1 MILTSFSAET
11 ADPVRRAFRAAH
23 PGRLRSWRWAFLAAL
38 LLAAV
43 TLGDASVAAQEA
55 RGAITGLT
63 ATSPQ
68 PGTLLVTWD
77 LANPEPSDYRVMW
90 HKEGEPTPSWRDTDR
105 NAYTSAEN
113 YTITGLEE
121 DTRYRV
127 LVRARYLPPV
137 HEPSWSGRFANTT
150 VRTSYGI
157 PEEPTGLTL
166 SDVGGDRVTLRWE
179 APQGSKV
186 TGYRVERATGS
197 APAQTVTGNT
207 GSTLTYTDRNLS
219 PETTYTYTVTAL
231 NDQGESAA
239 SEPASVTTAA
249 PAVDTDLPRPSGLTA
264 AYQDGILTLDWDDSE
279 GASAGT
285 ITGYRILRGES
296 ATSLAVLEPDTGS
309 TTTAFTDPSAVPG
322 TTYVYAVRS
331 RTAATMSELSDT
343 VTVAALAPPSKLTGY
358 GAAQGVLLTWLPPDE
373 LATGYRVL
381 RGTDADS
388 LETLV
393 EDTGSAVGFYVDTAA
408 APETTYF
415 YAVQALYSPGAGP
428 VSATVEVLAA
438 PLAPPSLVYIDSDT
452 PEESSEEP
460 LIAQQQNAEDPPL
473 ILNLQQAD
481 ETNTL
486 SIGNTAVV
494 PAATDVAQAVQFL
507 TGPRG
512 ATVSGVQV
520 DVSATNNAAS
530 VKLRADIYSDSI
542 SETLHNPGSLVHP
555 IGELTGPT
563 VGLLTI
569 EAATPFTLDPNTTYW
584 LVLELDD
591 APSGSS
597 VTLQGTSSNNTDAGT
612 DPGWSLGGEPW
623 GQRANSGALW
633 ELSDDEIQ
641 FALLGQTTHD
651 DALVTNLAQPSE
663 TFTANVGHSASPV
676 VPFEDL
682 ARAVSFRTGRH
693 PAYTMTG
700 VRIDVDLAT
709 DNLAAATLK
718 AELHSDADGQ
728 PGSLIRE
735 VGRQLNPQVGVLDL
749 TTSRPIPL
757 RPDTTYWLVF
767 DLDDTP
773 TDGRVSFELS
783 YTTSEDRSS
792 EPGWRIGDGTLERDG
807 ALDSWEQ
814 DVGPLKIAVLGEDLY
829 PTETLAS
836 NTAQHAS
843 VFHLAGYRLIGS
855 TPRFRA
861 YSTPFTTGSD
871 AGWYGVED
879 VEFGVGMTDSIL
891 LARVSIFAAAAAID
905 PVGAVSLV
913 QPTGEPIAVAYTYVN
928 NPQST
933 TSYFTASF
941 PEAAVLD
948 PGTEYVLVIEEVSG
962 RGVLRLARANGSGQL
977 SGGWS
982 IGDTETYRDSL
993 AQHHNRWRDGTDQ
1006 PLAFDITGY
1015 KVDETPLLS
1024 AHELGE
1030 SDPDMFLRIGKETIN
1045 RHWLHLPEGRRYDGR
1060 ASVDSEPTDLVCD
1073 PAFVAD
1079 SRTQT
1084 EINSNTAVK
1093 NSWRLCTLETAFHIE
1108 KDWNGGRAFTTGG
1121 NPSGYTVTAVG
1132 IDVDQKSG
1140 TITPTAEV
1148 YAAQADPWPPVRTGS
1163 RLAQYRA
1170 TVGTATAGTIDRFD
1184 PVVAGTRLQLDP
1196 GTEYIARFTNGSA
1209 SGRYQ
1214 TPNAGPGVHTAHHGW
1229 EVESRIHEG
1238 DGWLLP
1244 HGIQGDNWG
1253 IGGNPKLL
1261 PLVVYGWPNKPS
1273 SAPAAEFAVPGTRML
1288 SNLGQPATVNQLT
1301 IGDTGSFDDI
1311 AHAVAF
1317 RTGVHPD
1324 GYAIRGLQVD
1334 VHQIIPTT
1342 GITGV
1347 ARAAVYSDSGGRPGT
1362 LLHALGRRPEVE
1374 MGLLTFSAPS
1384 GQTLEGNT
1392 TYWLV
1397 MEMDHTPNNHRA
1409 NLPKVASNA
1418 HDPCAG
1424 RGWQIGTVRQ
1434 TRLRT
1439 NDAWI
1444 PTTTVVETFKFAIF
1458 AEPVTTGS
1466 GVIHEPPCGDLA
1478 ADTSTTGRLQIDGPA
1493 ARSILHWHGD
1503 EDWFRVELEA
1513 DTDYQFDQIS
1523 WHQDETPPTLE
1534 EELYWAG
1541 YGLVGG
1547 YKEHWS
1553 HITLYDA
1560 DGDEVTGVVYRY
1572 VTGTTSGKQRILFRP
1587 DADGTYY
1594 VGLDNTGYQNPEE
1607 VTHGVL
1613 VRKDDYPADN
1623 TTTGVVEVGGLKK
1636 NYLMLMSGSDPDVDW
1651 IKVTL
1656 EADVKY
1662 QFSYDMQWC
1671 GYEAIIKGIYD
1682 SAGARVSETSSS
1694 DECWTHV
1701 WFTPD
1706 TGGTYYVGLS
1716 AAEAKYNADES
1727 FTPRSD
1733 FTFEGGEGILYVWND
1748 SQDSAPEP
1756 DGGDLPTRD
1765 VFTRG
1770 HVAIDERPSSG
1781 RIDGSNDGDWYST
1794 WMDAG
1799 RTYRIV
1805 LDGTPLPGE
1814 PDNDLAGSLRLNLHR
1829 LWNRHSRDA
1838 TESAMAARA
1847 AATAGS
1853 ACVEITYTA
1862 AHTGVHWLSVLA
1874 DNDATGDYR
1883 LIVSPVYT
1891 SDDVPGGEIPADRS
1905 SIVTAA
1911 PGVAVTGEIET
1922 ADDKDWFRMPLLSS
1936 GRVYLIEVLGA
1947 EARVDTVTG
1956 PGLGETTTGG
1966 TLPHTEI
1973 LGVYDAEG
1981 NLDRYSGVPFQF
1993 DTATSQGLTDKNA
2006 AIQYTPPS
2014 KGTYFLEVTGFEM
2027 GTGTYTVLVRDITDT
2042 TLSEGTNS
2050 LDYFGQDSH
2059 GGALVGYVSPGL
2071 PATGLEKQSPTSDGD
2086 LWRLNVETGRNYRLT
2101 VTGYGVPEEIQFFLF
2116 GATASPPGYL
2126 DDGVELDAGE
2136 DFQGEFFNSFE
2147 FTSQRRPVISLEFQ
2161 ALRTVNDDVWG
2172 EVPYV
2177 WHASVETRNLTRY
2190 TLLLTDIT
2198 DSGDDHLGW
2207 QTTMGAVE
2215 VGGNATGTINEDY
2228 DVDWFKV
2235 SLEANKTYRFKLRGA
2250 GSDGGTLA
2258 DPYLRLTRIP
2268 PFFGT
2273 PPATE
2278 NDNRSETDRDSEL
2291 IYSTSNID
2299 EEFFIEASA
2308 GGATG
2313 TGTGTYTIEVED
2325 ITGMGQTVNNPPTGG
2340 PGITG
2345 SPRAGETLTADTS
2358 GIKDADGLTNPGFTY
2373 QWIRHD
2379 FFADTDTDIEGETG
2393 ETYIVAAED
2402 SALKVRVTFTDDAG
2416 NEETMTSYAVL
2427 AAPPISQE
2435 QVAENTP
2442 PTGAPYITGT
2452 AQVGQ
2457 TLIVDIFDIE
2467 DADGLVNA
2475 SFAYQWIRRDL
2486 ATTTDTDIAGETG
2499 ETYAVT
2505 AADEGKAIKVR
2516 VSFTDDAGN
2525 EESLTSAATGA
2536 VAGETPVQTDRPYGL
2551 VALAQDGT
2559 VVLTWEEP
2567 DITREGGAHDYRILR
2582 NRPEQGEPEPLV
2594 YVDFTNTPAT
2604 SYTDTGVEPGVLYVY
2619 RVQAV
2624 VNFFGDLG
2632 EASDPVVVR
2641 TPPGE
2646 TSQQNPVSENTAATG
2661 SPTISGTAQVDETLT
2676 ADASGITDADGL
2688 ANASLAYQ
2696 WLADDAD
2703 IAGATGTTY
2712 VLVAADEGKAI
2723 KVRVSF
2729 TDDAGNEE
2737 SLTSEATTAVIAAPG
2752 LSLSDLDVGTGQ
2764 EVLASALIQVGDQGR
2779 KGDGTKDRA
2788 WYATDTPGWHASGE
2802 LRDGSLAWNEM
2813 TLTRVVYFAD
2823 TGVLRFNEADA
2834 DVHIGESFAEGGVNR
2849 ELTIWV
2855 KTETG
2860 TVSFLAKDN
2869 IANSGSCYINF
2880 TVPDAARPTLA
2891 AVAKDDLIIVAVS
2904 EPS

>member
-77 LANPEPSDYRVMW
+77 LADPEPSDYRVMW

-137 HEPSWSGRFANTT
+137 HEPSWSGRFSNTT
-150 VRTSYGI
+150 VRTSYGV
-157 PEEPTGLTL
+157 PAEPTGLTL

-186 TGYRVERATGS
+186 TGYRVERAAGS

-249 PAVDTDLPRPSGLTA
+249 PAVDTDLPRPAGLAA
-264 AYQDGILTLDWDDSE
+264 AYQDGILTLDWDDPE

-296 ATSLAVLEPDTGS
+296 ATSLAVLEPGTGS

-331 RTAATMSELSDT
+331 RTATTMSALSDT
-343 VTVAALAPPSKLTGY
+343 VTVAALAPPTKLTGY

-428 VSATVEVLAA
+428 VSATVEILAA
-438 PLAPPSLVYIDSDT
+438 PLPPPSLVYIDSDT

-460 LIAQQQNAEDPPL
+460 LIAQQQTTDPEL
-473 ILNLQQAD
+473 IQ
-481 ETNTL
+481 NTL
-486 SIGNTAVV
+486 QPDATNPVSLGNTSVG
-494 PAATDVAQAVQFL
+494 TDVAQAVQFI

-512 ATVSGVQV
+512 ASVSGVRV

-530 VKLRADIYSDSI
+530 VKLRADIYSNAI
-542 SETLHNPGSLVHP
+542 TAGNIHLPGSLVHA

-569 EAATPFTLDPNTTYW
+569 EAAAPFTLDPNTTYW

-597 VTLQGTSSNNTDAGT
+597 VTLQGTTSGDVDAGT
-612 DPGWSLGGEPW
+612 DPGWSIGENNRR
-623 GQRANSGALW
+623 QRDNSGANW
-633 ELSDDEIQ
+633 ELSDVYFQ
-641 FALLGQTTHD
+641 FVLLGQLVHD
-651 DALVTNLAQPSE
+651 DALVSNLAQPFQFLFLTIGNS
-663 TFTANVGHSASPV
+663 TSILSPYD
-676 VPFEDL
+676 DL
-682 ARAVSFRTGRH
+682 ALAASFHTGRQ
-693 PAYTMTG
+693 PAYSMTG
-700 VRIDVDLAT
+700 VRVDIELVSQDLAT
-709 DNLAAATLK
+709 TTMKVVLYT
-718 AELHSDADGQ
+718 DADGQ
-728 PGSLIRE
+728 PGSPIRE
-735 VGRQLNPQVGVLDL
+735 VGRQTNPQEGDLDF
-749 TTSRPIPL
+749 TSSAPIPL
-757 RPDTTYWLVF
+757 LPDTTYWLVF
-767 DLDDTP
+767 DLDNAP
-773 TDGRVSFELS
+773 TDGSVSFELS
-783 YTTSEDRSS
+783 DTSSVDRISA
-792 EPGWRIGDGTLERDG
+792 PGWRISDRTLERDG
-807 ALDSWEQ
+807 AADDWSET
-814 DVGPLKIAVLGEDLY
+814 VGPIKVAVLGQSLY

-836 NTAQHAS
+836 NTAQHTSA
-843 VFHLAGYRLIGS
+843 FHFAGYRLVGS

-891 LARVSIFAAAAAID
+891 LARVLISAAAAAND
-905 PVGAVSLV
+905 PVTDVSLV

-928 NPQST
+928 NPQSAT
-933 TSYFTASF
+933 AYFTASF

-948 PGTEYVLVIEEVSG
+948 PGTQYVLVIEEVSG

-1006 PLAFDITGY
+1006 PLAFEITGY
-1015 KVDETPLLS
+1015 MVDETPLLS

-1030 SDPDMFLRIGKETIN
+1030 SDADMFLRIGMETID
-1045 RHWLHLPEGRRYDGR
+1045 RHWLFLPEGRRYDGR
-1060 ASVDSEPTDLVCD
+1060 ASSDSEPTDLVCD

-1093 NSWRLCTLETAFHIE
+1093 NSWRLCTLETAFHVQ
-1108 KDWNGGRAFTTGG
+1108 KDWSGGRAFTTGG
-1121 NPSGYTVTAVG
+1121 NPTGYTVTAVG
-1132 IDVDQKSG
+1132 IDVDHKSG
-1140 TITPTAEV
+1140 DITPTAEI
-1148 YAAQADPWPPVRTGS
+1148 YAALVDPWPPARTGS

-1184 PVVAGTRLQLDP
+1184 PVVAGTRLELDP
-1196 GTEYIARFTNGSA
+1196 GTSYVARFTNGSA
-1209 SGRYQ
+1209 SGRCQ
-1214 TPNAGPGVHTAHHGW
+1214 TPNAGPGVHSAHHGW
-1229 EVESRIHEG
+1229 EVENRIHEG

-1253 IGGNPKLL
+1253 IGGDPKLL
-1261 PLVVYGWPNKPS
+1261 PLVVYGWPNKPAS
-1273 SAPAAEFAVPGTRML
+1273 SPPPAEFQLPGTRIL
-1288 SNLGQPATVNQLT
+1288 SNLDQAVDVTTLT
-1301 IGDTGSFDDI
+1301 IGDSGTLNDL
-1311 AHAVAF
+1311 ALAVPF

-1334 VHQIIPTT
+1334 VDQIIPNT

-1347 ARAAVYSDSGGRPGT
+1347 ARAAVYADADGSPGA
-1362 LLHALGRRPEVE
+1362 LLHALGRRPDVEV
-1374 MGLLTFSAPS
+1374 GRLTFSAPS

-1392 TYWLV
+1392 NYWLV
-1397 MEMDHTPNNHRA
+1397 MEMDHTPNNNRA
-1409 NLPKVASNA
+1409 NLPKTTSNA
-1418 HDPCAG
+1418 NDPCPG
-1424 RGWQIGTVRQ
+1424 RGWQIGNVKYS
-1434 TRLRT
+1434 RLNT
-1439 NDAWI
+1439 NSAWRVSSS
-1444 PTTTVVETFKFAIF
+1444 PTNMFKFAIF

-1478 ADTSTTGRLQIDGPA
+1478 ADTSTTGRLQVNGPA

-1503 EDWFRVELEA
+1503 QDWFRVELEA

-1594 VGLDNTGYQNPEE
+1594 VGLDNTGYFNPEE

-1623 TTTGVVEVGGLKK
+1623 TTTAVVDVGGLKK

-1682 SAGARVSETSSS
+1682 SSGARVSETSSS

-1706 TGGTYYVGLS
+1706 TDGTYYVGLS

-1727 FTPRSD
+1727 FTSRSD
-1733 FTFEGGEGILYVWND
+1733 FTFEGGEGILYVWSD

-1770 HVAIDERPSSG
+1770 HVAND
-1781 RIDGSNDGDWYST
+1781 DSNVGGALTEAGDQDWYST
-1794 WMDAG
+1794 WLDAG
-1799 RTYRIV
+1799 RTYHIALV
-1805 LDGTPLPGE
+1805 DGTPLPGE
-1814 PDNDLAGSLRLNLHR
+1814 AGLARNLRLDLHR

-1838 TESAMAARA
+1838 TESARAARA
-1847 AATAGS
+1847 TATAGS
-1853 ACVEITYTA
+1853 SCVQMTYTA
-1862 AHTGVHWLSVLA
+1862 AHTGVHWLSASA
-1874 DNDATGDYR
+1874 DNDETGNYR
-1883 LIVSPVYT
+1883 LIVAPVYT
-1891 SDDVPGGEIPADRS
+1891 SAADAGLPAANFPEGVFPIVPAIPGCPS
-1905 SIVTAA
+1905 
-1911 PGVAVTGEIET
+1911 TGEIT
-1922 ADDKDWFRMPLLSS
+1922 TSTDNDRFHLLQLEA
-1936 GRVYLIEVLGA
+1936 GRVYLMEVLGS
-1947 EARVDTVTG
+1947 EARVDTATG
-1956 PGLGETTTGG
+1956 PGLGRTTVGG
-1966 TLPHTEI
+1966 TLSHTEI

-1981 NLDRYSGVPFQF
+1981 NLDQYSGVPFQF
-1993 DTATSQGLTDKNA
+1993 DTATTIGLTDRNA
-2006 AIQYTPPS
+2006 AILFTPPS
-2014 KGTYFLEVTGFEM
+2014 KGTYYLDVTGH
-2027 GTGTYTVLVRDITDT
+2027 GDATGTYTVLVRDITNT
-2042 TLSEGTNS
+2042 SLSEGTRAFVNWDQQS
-2050 LDYFGQDSH
+2050 FQ
-2059 GGALVGYVSPGL
+2059 GGLVGHLSPGV
-2071 PATGLEKQSPTSDGD
+2071 PATGQVVGMSEFINANITD
-2086 LWRLNVETGRNYRLT
+2086 LWRLNVEAGRNYRLT
-2101 VTGYGVPEEIQFFLF
+2101 LTGHAGTNAKIEMFMYG
-2116 GATASPPGYL
+2116 TSASPPGFMR
-2126 DDGVELDAGE
+2126 GGIEVEAGE
-2136 DFQGEFFNSFE
+2136 EFAGDLFGSFDE
-2147 FTSQRRPVISLEFQ
+2147 GTQSRSTISLEFQ
-2161 ALRTVNDDVWG
+2161 ALATTTNDSWG
-2172 EVPYV
+2172 VVPYV
-2177 WHASVETRNLTRY
+2177 WHVSVGYDTPIDY

-2198 DSGDDHLGW
+2198 DSGDNILGW
-2207 QTTMGAVE
+2207 HTTAGTVAVGSS
-2215 VGGNATGTINEDY
+2215 VTGTIDEDY

-2235 SLEANKTYRFKLRGA
+2235 SLEANKAYRFKLRGA
-2250 GSDGGTLA
+2250 DSGGGTLA
-2258 DPYLRLTRIP
+2258 DPYLRLLELPASSFLTETRL
-2268 PFFGT
+2268 
-2273 PPATE
+2273 
-2278 NDNRSETDRDSEL
+2278 NDNRSETDRDSEITYCTAL
-2291 IYSTSNID
+2291 GGG
-2299 EEFFIEASA
+2299 EAFIEASA
-2308 GGATG
+2308 GGTTG
-2313 TGTGTYTIEVED
+2313 AGTGTYTIEVEELTGGVANCTVYSIDTYRAGGPARPNAGIFHVRITQSINGGQFTVMAASDVESADGFGWGLTHNGTSVGPNSIQHNSGSGTWPVGGHHYRIDASNLTLTGELRVVLTLNGAEVASFSVFPGPPTVTYDDTSPQPGDTVTATLSRTTGTTDHQWQLEFLGTWID
-2325 ITGMGQTVNNPPTGG
+2325 IAGATGLAFTVPDTYTGGERVRFSFSEHGLEYHGDAIEVLATSSQTANNPPTGG
-2340 PGITG
+2340 VGISG
-2345 SPRAGETLTADTS
+2345 SPRTGETLTADTS
-2358 GIKDADGLTNPGFTY
+2358 GIKDLDGLSNPRFTY

-2379 FFADTDTDIEGETG
+2379 FFSDTDSDIEGETG
-2393 ETYIVAAED
+2393 QTYIVTAED

-2427 AAPPISQE
+2427 AAPPVSQE

-2525 EESLTSAATGA
+2525 EESLTSVPHRSRRRGDARPDGPALWSCSPR
-2536 VAGETPVQTDRPYGL
+2536 AGRDRRSDL
-2551 VALAQDGT
+2551 
-2559 VVLTWEEP
+2559 
-2567 DITREGGAHDYRILR
+2567 GGAGHHPRGR
-2582 NRPEQGEPEPLV
+2582 RPRLPHPAEQ
-2594 YVDFTNTPAT
+2594 A
-2604 SYTDTGVEPGVLYVY
+2604 
-2619 RVQAV
+2619 
-2624 VNFFGDLG
+2624 
-2632 EASDPVVVR
+2632 
-2641 TPPGE
+2641 
-2646 TSQQNPVSENTAATG
+2646 
-2661 SPTISGTAQVDETLT
+2661 
-2676 ADASGITDADGL
+2676 
-2688 ANASLAYQ
+2688 
-2696 WLADDAD
+2696 
-2703 IAGATGTTY
+2703 
-2712 VLVAADEGKAI
+2712 
-2723 KVRVSF
+2723 
-2729 TDDAGNEE
+2729 
-2737 SLTSEATTAVIAAPG
+2737 
-2752 LSLSDLDVGTGQ
+2752 GTG
-2764 EVLASALIQVGDQGR
+2764 
-2779 KGDGTKDRA
+2779 
-2788 WYATDTPGWHASGE
+2788 
-2802 LRDGSLAWNEM
+2802 
-2813 TLTRVVYFAD
+2813 
-2823 TGVLRFNEADA
+2823 
-2834 DVHIGESFAEGGVNR
+2834 
-2849 ELTIWV
+2849 
-2855 KTETG
+2855 
-2860 TVSFLAKDN
+2860 
-2869 IANSGSCYINF
+2869 
-2880 TVPDAARPTLA
+2880 
-2891 AVAKDDLIIVAVS
+2891 
-2904 EPS
+2904 